1 MLATE
6 SSVPDESTKLTVSG
20 EEYSYR
26 PFKAYLDLFL
36 LKQTIEE
43 MMTINKI
50 SAIKRTIRTPPTAPP
65 ATAATGTPELG
76 TARVVSTE
84 DAATVLEDTVVTA
97 MLEDTV
103 AVLEDTL
110 AVLEGTVAA
119 SEDTLAV
126 LEGTVA
132 ASEDTITVFKAVL
145 LVVPILL
152 ANDSIKLDVN
162 SLGLDS

>member
-1 MLATE
+1 
-6 SSVPDESTKLTVSG
+6 
-20 EEYSYR
+20 
-26 PFKAYLDLFL
+26 
-36 LKQTIEE
+36 
-43 MMTINKI
+43 
-50 SAIKRTIRTPPTAPP
+50 
-65 ATAATGTPELG
+65 
-76 TARVVSTE
+76 
-84 DAATVLEDTVVTA
+84 